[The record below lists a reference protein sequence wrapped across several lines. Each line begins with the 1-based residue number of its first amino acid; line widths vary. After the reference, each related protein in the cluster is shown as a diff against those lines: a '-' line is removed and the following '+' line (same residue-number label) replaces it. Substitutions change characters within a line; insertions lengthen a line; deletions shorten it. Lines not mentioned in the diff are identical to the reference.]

1 MESTASYGIL
11 LNLIQGVEPAVVSC
25 ALLWYSLT
33 VTLSGGTVTKIGK
46 RKSPSPPTV
55 QHHSVHSQLLT
66 TKGGTPSPRGVC
78 DDYLRNAPDV
88 LKSMHRRQAS
98 PAYGTLL
105 HSLLTDPE
113 MKPAWDELA
122 ERFKQVKA
130 GLGLKG
136 KRDKEKRRMEWLY
149 KEDYLYERF
158 WSQIKYAKSKSN
170 LPIEPRSKIR
180 QRFKLIAL
188 DALKLAEAVSE
199 GPLVLSKGLVRLR
212 GRSKRKGGYT
222 PASAKSLNLLTY
234 EFYPN
239 EVATLA
245 FQNHNWAR
253 LTSAERDCLAFRVLK
268 DSSWPSIGE
277 LLVEFAERAFREAR
291 EIVSTSRVV
300 DRRTKH
306 SSINI
311 FVRVLHERFFQR
323 FLEATMAG
331 TLARIA
337 SVVLNKEVSK
347 SLVVETLSSGSTK
360 AT

>member
-1 MESTASYGIL
+1 
-11 LNLIQGVEPAVVSC
+11 
-25 ALLWYSLT
+25 
-33 VTLSGGTVTKIGK
+33 
-46 RKSPSPPTV
+46 
-55 QHHSVHSQLLT
+55 
-66 TKGGTPSPRGVC
+66 
-78 DDYLRNAPDV
+78 
-88 LKSMHRRQAS
+88 
-98 PAYGTLL
+98 
-105 HSLLTDPE
+105 

-122 ERFKQVKA
+122 ERLKQVRGA
-130 GLGLKG
+130 LGKKG
-136 KRDKEKRRMEWLY
+136 KQDKEKRRVEWLHN
-149 KEDYLYERF
+149 EDYFYEKF

-180 QRFKLIAL
+180 QRFELIAL

-212 GRSKRKGGYT
+212 GRSKRKGGYP

-239 EVATLA
+239 EVAILA

-253 LTSAERDCLAFRVLK
+253 LTSDERDCLAFRILK

-311 FVRVLHERFFQR
+311 FVRVLHERFFNA
-323 FLEATMAG
+323 FWKLPWPG
-331 TLARIA
+331 HSLA
-337 SVVLNKEVSK
+337 LH
-347 SLVVETLSSGSTK
+347 LLY
-360 AT
+360 

>member
-1 MESTASYGIL
+1 
-11 LNLIQGVEPAVVSC
+11 
-25 ALLWYSLT
+25 
-33 VTLSGGTVTKIGK
+33 
-46 RKSPSPPTV
+46 
-55 QHHSVHSQLLT
+55 
-66 TKGGTPSPRGVC
+66 
-78 DDYLRNAPDV
+78 
-88 LKSMHRRQAS
+88 MHRCQAS
-98 PAYGTLL
+98 SAYSTLL

-113 MKPAWDELA
+113 MEPAWDELA
-122 ERFKQVKA
+122 ERFKQVTG
-130 GLGLKG
+130 GLGQKG
-136 KRDKEKRRMEWLY
+136 KQDKKKRRMEWLY
-149 KEDYLYERF
+149 NEDYLYERF
-158 WSQIKYAKSKSN
+158 WSQIKYAKSKCN

-180 QRFKLIAL
+180 QRFELIAL

-199 GPLVLSKGLVRLR
+199 EPLVLSKGLVRLR

-222 PASAKSLNLLTY
+222 PASAKSLDLLTY

-253 LTSAERDCLAFRVLK
+253 LTSDKRDCLAFRVLK

-277 LLVEFAERAFREAR
+277 IFVEFAERAFRESR

-337 SVVLNKEVSK
+337 SVVLKKEVSK
-347 SLVVETLSSGSTK
+347 SLVVETLSSRDTK
-360 AT
+360 SP